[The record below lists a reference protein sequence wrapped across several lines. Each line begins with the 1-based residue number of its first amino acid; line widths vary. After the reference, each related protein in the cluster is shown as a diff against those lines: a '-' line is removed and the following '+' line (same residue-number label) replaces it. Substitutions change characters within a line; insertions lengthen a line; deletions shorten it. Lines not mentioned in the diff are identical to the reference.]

1 LVQPYNK
8 SKDKK
13 GELRAMFNNIA
24 LNYDF
29 LNHLLSFGIDVFWRK
44 RLIRELLKYKSV
56 NVLDMAT
63 GTADLAIMARRKGI
77 EKLTGIDL
85 SEKMIEV
92 GKDKIQK
99 YKLVNSIMLEVGDA
113 ENINRKSDTFDAAM
127 VAFGVRNFANLKAGL
142 NELNR
147 VLIPGSP
154 LFILEFSKP
163 KVFPVKQLYHFYSF
177 KLLPF
182 IGRIISS
189 DPRAYLYLPES
200 IQAFPSGNNFIYAL
214 EECNYDDV
222 RQIHLSFGIATIY
235 IAHKALKPQ

>member
-1 LVQPYNK
+1 MVQPYNK

-13 GELRAMFNNIA
+13 SEVRAMFNNIA
-24 LNYDF
+24 FSYDF

-44 RLIRELLKYKSV
+44 RLINELLKYKPV

-63 GTADLAIMARRKGI
+63 GTADLAIMARKKGI

-85 SEKMIEV
+85 SEKMIDV
-92 GKDKIQK
+92 GNDKIQK
-99 YKLVNSIMLEVGDA
+99 YKLAGSILLEVGDA
-113 ENINRKSDTFDAAM
+113 ENINRTSDAFDAAM
-127 VAFGVRNFANLKAGL
+127 VSFGVRNFSNLKAGL

-147 VLIPGSP
+147 VLTIGSP

-163 KVFPVKQLYHFYSF
+163 KVFPVKQLYRFYSF

-182 IGRIISS
+182 IGRMIST

-200 IQAFPSGNNFIYAL
+200 IQAFPSGNDFINVL
-214 EECNYDDV
+214 EECNYNKV
-222 RQIHLSFGIATIY
+222 RQIRLSFGIATIY
-235 IAHKALKPQ
+235 IAHKA

>member
-1 LVQPYNK
+1 MVQPYNK

-13 GELRAMFNNIA
+13 GEVRAMFNNIA

-222 RQIHLSFGIATIY
+222 RQIRLSFGIATIY